1 MVKLIVL
8 SMVLSLSLLFVSI
21 AHAENTSNKG
31 STDTYV
37 TQSCTGKGDK
47 KKCKIVRK
55 QKISDSITYLDMS
68 SVEGEDESSLPKV
81 SDKGKL

>member
-8 SMVLSLSLLFVSI
+8 SMVLSLSMLFVSI
-21 AHAENTSNKG
+21 AHAEDNKN
-31 STDTYV
+31 TYV

-68 SVEGEDESSLPKV
+68 ILEGEDESVLPKV
-81 SDKGKL
+81 LDKGKL